1 MYAEK
6 NGEVKP
12 PYLTPDE
19 ATLCGLGIYS
29 DTGSFGFSS
38 TTKEDFEAAALLLTP
53 EFGPMRLSDILDHQH
68 KLTNVANT
76 VTTAYGEADG
86 KPSASHVWCACVALR
101 VRSCARC

>member
-1 MYAEK
+1 LE
-6 NGEVKP
+6 P

-38 TTKEDFEAAALLLTP
+38 TTKEDLEAAALLLTP

-68 KLTNVANT
+68 NITNLEK
-76 VTTAYGEADG
+76 TAAAASGDLDG
-86 KPSASHVWCACVALR
+86 IYNPCEKHVMA
-101 VRSCARC
+101 

>member
-1 MYAEK
+1 VIVCVEK

-76 VTTAYGEADG
+76 VTTAYGDSEG
-86 KPSASHVWCACVALR
+86 KLTRVCGVWCVCV
-101 VRSCARC
+101 V